1 MFPKNFAII
10 YFYYDNKNLF
20 LEPMMFFDCGMHAR
34 EWISSATC
42 LYIIQVG
49 THDVL

>member
-1 MFPKNFAII
+1 
-10 YFYYDNKNLF
+10 
-20 LEPMMFFDCGMHAR
+20 MHAR

-49 THDVL
+49 THDVLWLWHAC